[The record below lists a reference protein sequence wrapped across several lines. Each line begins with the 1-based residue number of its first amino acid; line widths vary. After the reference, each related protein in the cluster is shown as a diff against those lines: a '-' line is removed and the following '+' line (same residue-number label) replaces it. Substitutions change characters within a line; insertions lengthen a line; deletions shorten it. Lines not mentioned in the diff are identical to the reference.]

1 MNDSDA
7 AFNHHK
13 HERFHPL
20 ASFYEDWPWKYSRL
34 VFRQN
39 IPHAKLYMY
48 LSFIS
53 SYDISNLN
61 FF

>member
-39 IPHAKLYMY
+39 VPHAKLYVLKLY
-48 LSFIS
+48 FFI
-53 SYDISNLN
+53 
-61 FF
+61 